1 MIEWLGTTVTIET
14 LFNHAP
20 KIEWKLEISES

>member
-1 MIEWLGTTVTIET
+1 MIEWLGITVTVET